1 MEDLFFG
8 GFGQRRAIEDAQ
20 KYEPVMYKLVH
31 DMTQVDQPESPLE
44 LQRNFLART
53 ERLLRQH

>member
-1 MEDLFFG
+1 
-8 GFGQRRAIEDAQ
+8 
-20 KYEPVMYKLVH
+20 MYKLVH